1 MQIKRY
7 IQNSRK
13 YPYFISGLLIIIIF
27 GFLLIHKLGNIPN
40 LFVDEATY
48 MNEIRSIARHGT
60 DMHGLHWPLYFAGV
74 FGNGQSVEYA
84 YLTAPLIKLFGF
96 SITLARLPMVLF
108 TLLTMFLILYM
119 VRSQSEPDSLG
130 FWLMLTLATSPWI
143 FISARWILD
152 CNIAPL
158 TLLLGILALIQSWH
172 IQQQRWSTLW
182 TILSVFLIAAS
193 LYGYMAGWLYIPIML
208 LLIAIYVL
216 RQHKMT
222 LVNLL
227 SYAIILALLAM
238 PLIVFAYHF
247 ILLKDSTPG
256 KFLWFS
262 YPAMPVARMGSFID
276 FKAPHLIHTMLLN
289 FVAGLQKYSSGSD
302 GWAWNSVSGYG
313 TIFPFMLGFSVLG
326 ILTPQRLLTAKA
338 YDIKLVTSLSLLAFL
353 PLMFVI
359 TPNYNHWNFI
369 NWLLA
374 ILAGYGLYLVHTL
387 LGRRFLWSFTPILIL
402 MMTCFISLG
411 YYGRL
416 SSNETYFTSGDVSY
430 RDLHKISTLMG
441 SKHRLFT
448 IDQRVKTLQGYAM
461 LSDKSAKNNQQIL
474 SLSDN
479 KQNFDLNNMSSHHR
493 YGRIYDKTK
502 LNKFYRRGDLLL
514 VNSNNQQ
521 FTTGKNTD
529 KYRVVYQLNFMNHPY
544 QVLVEK

>member
-27 GFLLIHKLGNIPN
+27 GLLLIHKLGNIPN

-227 SYAIILALLAM
+227 SLCY
-238 PLIVFAYHF
+238 Y
-247 ILLKDSTPG
+247 
-256 KFLWFS
+256 FS
-262 YPAMPVARMGSFID
+262 
-276 FKAPHLIHTMLLN
+276 
-289 FVAGLQKYSSGSD
+289 
-302 GWAWNSVSGYG
+302 
-313 TIFPFMLGFSVLG
+313 
-326 ILTPQRLLTAKA
+326 
-338 YDIKLVTSLSLLAFL
+338 SLSNAIDCFCL
-353 PLMFVI
+353 PL
-359 TPNYNHWNFI
+359 Y
-369 NWLLA
+369 LA
-374 ILAGYGLYLVHTL
+374 KGLDS
-387 LGRRFLWSFTPILIL
+387 W
-402 MMTCFISLG
+402 
-411 YYGRL
+411 
-416 SSNETYFTSGDVSY
+416 
-430 RDLHKISTLMG
+430 
-441 SKHRLFT
+441 
-448 IDQRVKTLQGYAM
+448 
-461 LSDKSAKNNQQIL
+461 
-474 SLSDN
+474 
-479 KQNFDLNNMSSHHR
+479 
-493 YGRIYDKTK
+493 
-502 LNKFYRRGDLLL
+502 
-514 VNSNNQQ
+514 
-521 FTTGKNTD
+521 
-529 KYRVVYQLNFMNHPY
+529 
-544 QVLVEK
+544 